1 MKLTPEQK
9 AFFEYGKASEA
20 LKKRIAK
27 VRHDARYVFGEP
39 YCYLTC
45 TEKKNL
51 WITSDL
57 KSYIQDY
64 RQKRAAC
71 REINRGHICKEC
83 INLPTDKC
91 KECKWEFH
99 STRRKT
105 TKSLWKP
112 RKEGE

>member
-1 MKLTPEQK
+1 MKMTPEQK

-39 YCYLTC
+39 YCYLSSA
-45 TEKKNL
+45 EKENL

-71 REINRGHICKEC
+71 RVWNPPEGRTCENCLHKGKNICNHPCFSCTPPNGSIN
-83 INLPTDKC
+83 N
-91 KECKWEFH
+91 WE
-99 STRRKT
+99 
-105 TKSLWKP
+105 P
-112 RKEGE
+112 RKEGK